1 MTDQDGQSYK
11 KEENHLNIIS
21 TRQPSTKEK
30 ISKSDYALIYFKAFR
45 VSDLFFIFGVWSS
58 LFIISAKEQ
67 MMEIKQESDVKVNQS
82 YLFVYTFWYNFVVC
96 FEQ

>member
-1 MTDQDGQSYK
+1 VTDQDGQSYK

-45 VSDLFFIFGVWSS
+45 VSDLFFIFGV
-58 LFIISAKEQ
+58 
-67 MMEIKQESDVKVNQS
+67 
-82 YLFVYTFWYNFVVC
+82 
-96 FEQ
+96 